1 MIRNAIVHLFN
12 DQPILVDLFALPD
25 AADAGL
31 VCTNLRSVDGRKP
44 VFIERSDS
52 RFIFPYQHI
61 RFVEVVTEDEV
72 AADPDTAPAVTAK
85 AAPIPPEE
93 DLEIDEDFLRRVRE
107 A

>member
-12 DQPILVDLFALPD
+12 DQPILVDLYALPE
-25 AADAGL
+25 AGDAGL
-31 VCTNLRSVDGRKP
+31 VCTNLRSIDGRKP
-44 VFIERSDS
+44 VFIERTDS

-61 RFVEVVTEDEV
+61 RFVEVVNQDEAPPGPGSAPTETATD
-72 AADPDTAPAVTAK
+72 APDPIEA
-85 AAPIPPEE
+85 

>member
-12 DQPILVDLFALPD
+12 DQPIMVDLFALPE
-25 AADAGL
+25 ASDAGL
-31 VCTNLRSVDGRKP
+31 LCTNLRSIDGRKP

-61 RFVEVVTEDEV
+61 RFVEVVNEDEV
-72 AADPDTAPAVTAK
+72 AAGPGSVPVESPI
-85 AAPIPPEE
+85 AAPDPIEE

>member
-12 DQPILVDLFALPD
+12 DQPILVDLFALPE
-25 AADAGL
+25 AGDAGL
-31 VCTNLRSVDGRKP
+31 ICTNLRSVDGRKP

-52 RFIFPYQHI
+52 RFIFPYHHI
-61 RFVEVVTEDEV
+61 RFVEVVNEDKV
-72 AADPDTAPAVTAK
+72 AAGPTPARAETAN
-85 AAPIPPEE
+85 AAANPVDE

>member
-12 DQPILVDLFALPD
+12 DQPVMVDLYALPE
-25 AADAGL
+25 AGDAGL
-31 VCTNLRSVDGRKP
+31 VCTNLRSIDGRKP
-44 VFIERSDS
+44 VFIERTDS

-61 RFVEVVTEDEV
+61 RFVEVVNEDEV
-72 AADPDTAPAVTAK
+72 AASPKSTPAESRIAEPV
-85 AAPIPPEE
+85 PIEE

>member
-12 DQPILVDLFALPD
+12 DQPIMVDLYALPE
-25 AADAGL
+25 AGDAGL
-31 VCTNLRSVDGRKP
+31 VCTNLRSIDGRKP
-44 VFIERSDS
+44 VFIERTDS

-61 RFVEVVTEDEV
+61 RFVEVVNQDEV
-72 AADPDTAPAVTAK
+72 APATGSAPTEAAK
-85 AAPIPPEE
+85 AAPDPMDA

>member
-12 DQPILVDLFALPD
+12 DQPILVDLFALPE
-25 AADAGL
+25 AGDAGL
-31 VCTNLRSVDGRKP
+31 LCTNLRSVDGRKP

-52 RFIFPYQHI
+52 RFIFPYHHI
-61 RFVEVVTEDEV
+61 RFVEVVNQDE
-72 AADPDTAPAVTAK
+72 AAPGPGPAPAETAK
-85 AAPIPPEE
+85 GAPDPIDA